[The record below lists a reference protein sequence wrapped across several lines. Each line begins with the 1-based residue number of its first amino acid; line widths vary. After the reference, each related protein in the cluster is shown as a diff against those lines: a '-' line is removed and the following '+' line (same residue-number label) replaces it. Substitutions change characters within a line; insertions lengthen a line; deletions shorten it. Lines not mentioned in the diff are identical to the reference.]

1 MDQPD
6 VAVIQA
12 REHVLRPPVH
22 PNHRPPFE
30 AASEIRR
37 QRDAQILPALLD
49 PHQAPAFENGGKTPA
64 NGFDFWKF
72 RHGGVR

>member
-12 REHVLRPPVH
+12 REQVLRPPVH

-37 QRDAQILPALLD
+37 QRDAQVLPALLD
-49 PHQAPAFENGGKTPA
+49 PHQAPPFENGGKTPA
-64 NGFDFWKF
+64 HGFDFWKF